1 MLVAEKEGRRR
12 RVKAAVGSDLHPGR
26 EVKGEHG

>member
-1 MLVAEKEGRRR
+1 MAETEGRRR
-12 RVKAAVGSDLHPGR
+12 RVKAAVDSDLHPGR